1 MNKLEMMRKIG
12 SVLDESKTGILTT
25 IDAEGKPH
33 ARWMT
38 PVLLDQW
45 PDAVF
50 AVTSPEFPKIA
61 QLNKNPQV
69 EWMIQTRSLDQI
81 INVRGAINVLDNPS
95 MKAHVMEA
103 IGRKLTVFWKVNKQS
118 TDFVILETII
128 DEACWFSPMKGERE
142 VVSFRQEGV

>member
-81 INVRGAINVLDNPS
+81 INVRGGS
-95 MKAHVMEA
+95 TC
-103 IGRKLTVFWKVNKQS
+103 LT
-118 TDFVILETII
+118 IPL
-128 DEACWFSPMKGERE
+128 
-142 VVSFRQEGV
+142 